1 MAVELWLVRHGQAA
15 FGSGDYDRLT
25 DLGWK
30 QARWLG
36 VHLSDLGVTFD
47 RLAAGTLRR
56 QQETALALTESLG
69 GVVET
74 ISGLEEYDGDALLRS
89 IGVTQGQKLG
99 RREHFKQLRGAILDW
114 AQDRLTGVPETWEEF
129 RMRVLNAIDALTEAG
144 EGRMLAASSGG
155 AIAMAIT
162 QLIGLPPAQMVEMNL
177 QARNTGIS
185 RLIFS
190 RGRVYLNQFNAVPHL
205 ERADRRHAETYS

>member
-1 MAVELWLVRHGQAA
+1 MAIELWLVRHGQAA

-25 DLGWK
+25 DLGWQ

-36 VHLSDLGVTFD
+36 AHLSAIETRFD
-47 RLAAGTLRR
+47 RIAAGTLRR
-56 QQETALALTESLG
+56 QQETAEALVEGLG
-69 GVVET
+69 GSVET
-74 ISGLEEYDGDALLRS
+74 IPGLEEYDGDALLRA
-89 IGVTQGQKLG
+89 IGITEGQKLG
-99 RREHFKQLRGAILDW
+99 RREHFKRLRGAILDW
-114 AQDRLTGVPETWEEF
+114 SENRLNGVPETWCQF
-129 RMRVLNAIDALTEAG
+129 RDRVLEAI
-144 EGRMLAASSGG
+144 GRLSDTGDGRVLAASSGG

-162 QLIGLPPAQMVEMNL
+162 QLLGMPPAQMVEMNL

-205 ERADRRHAETYS
+205 EHPDRRHAETYS